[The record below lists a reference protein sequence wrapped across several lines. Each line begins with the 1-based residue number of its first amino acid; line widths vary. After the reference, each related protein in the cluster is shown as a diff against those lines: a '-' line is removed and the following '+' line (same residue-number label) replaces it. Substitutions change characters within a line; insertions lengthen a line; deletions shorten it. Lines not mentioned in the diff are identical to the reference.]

1 MLARSIVFLA
11 NTKRRKQKQR
21 RKNPYILVWAMKTET
36 EEYVVSENGDGS
48 TSGLSKE
55 ASSARVVLTS
65 QTLKCE
71 PVMTEAQAETEGWS
85 VSVSAPSLVPVN
97 HAQYSSAIYFL
108 FNLLVT
114 SKTYLPYSV

>member
-55 ASSARVVLTS
+55 ASSACVV

-85 VSVSAPSLVPVN
+85 VSVSAPSLVSVN
-97 HAQYSSAIYFL
+97 HA
-108 FNLLVT
+108 
-114 SKTYLPYSV
+114 